1 MTIPLTSTVIMLG
14 SNAADS
20 NACTGATLPI
30 NCFHRECRPLQ
41 PWRLMQSQRTALNR
55 RPRVQTNRLLLPGT
69 DPAPIVTATEPW
81 PLSP

>member
-30 NCFHRECRPLQ
+30 NCFHRDAVRC
-41 PWRLMQSQRTALNR
+41 S
-55 RPRVQTNRLLLPGT
+55 PG
-69 DPAPIVTATEPW
+69 D
-81 PLSP
+81 